1 MSPTGQ
7 TEEFSMK
14 TIKEKQ
20 ILYYMQGMQLFK
32 SYVVAEKK
40 SLKIRDLRIRK
51 SPKFYNNVFLFVC
64 LTTFGTFIEF

>member
-20 ILYYMQGMQLFK
+20 ILYYMQAMQLFK
-32 SYVVAEKK
+32 SYVVAEK
-40 SLKIRDLRIRK
+40 SLKVRNIGRRK
-51 SPKFYNNVFLFVC
+51 FLVPKVL
-64 LTTFGTFIEF
+64 